1 MKRRHFLQAT
11 TAAAPAGAMAATAA
25 ATAAADTNFPWLE
38 ASAADLQ
45 RAMAE
50 GRTSAVHSPRRR

>member
-1 MKRRHFLQAT
+1 MKRRDFLQAT
-11 TAAAPAGAMAATAA
+11 TAAAPAAMAATA
-25 ATAAADTNFPWLE
+25 TTAADTNFPWLE

-50 GRTSAVHSPRRR
+50 GRTSAGLQ